1 MKRLVI
7 VVLASIFEHDGFCRR
22 IPSQFVKHETDRNG
36 TRGDWDEIGCGEY
49 AF

>member
-7 VVLASIFEHDGFCRR
+7 VVLASILSMTVFAEGYKV
-22 IPSQFVKHETDRNG
+22 VKHETDRNG
-36 TRGDWDEIGCGEY
+36 TRGDRDEIGCGEY

>member
-7 VVLASIFEHDGFCRR
+7 AVLASILSMTVFAEGYQC
-22 IPSQFVKHETDRNG
+22 QFVKHETDRNG
-36 TRGDWDEIGCGEY
+36 TRGDRDEIGCGEY

>member
-7 VVLASIFEHDGFCRR
+7 VVLASILSMTVFAEGYQVNLL
-22 IPSQFVKHETDRNG
+22 STKQNG
-36 TRGDWDEIGCGEY
+36 TRGDRDEIGCGEY